1 MSNLSIPCCIM
12 PITSAATA
20 IIDTSAYP
28 GNLRPG
34 CLSVVGTMVAGE
46 EIEIQRPLVSDPD
59 PSTDGDWTCG
69 EQDDVRV
76 VLRDGHDWEAIPVG
90 IVIRVKKPVTTNA
103 VGVSWS

>member
-12 PITSAATA
+12 PTALAATA
-20 IIDTSAYP
+20 IIDTSAHP
-28 GNLRPG
+28 SNMRPG

-59 PSTDGDWTCG
+59 PATDGDWTCI
-69 EQDDVRV
+69 EQDDIQLI
-76 VLRDGHDWEAIPVG
+76 LRLGHDMESIPVG
-90 IVIRVKKPVTTNA
+90 IVIRVKKPATTNA